1 VNELFITTT
10 LRTVFGIT
18 KISALNLKN
27 ILINV
32 DFDLFLTKF
41 ISLIK
46 EEMKITISK
55 LNSEFLALNKNQLL
69 TLKSLNKPFLKLYS
83 IIR

>member
-1 VNELFITTT
+1 MNELFITKT

-27 ILINV
+27 IFINV

-41 ISLIK
+41 ISLMK
-46 EEMKITISK
+46 EEMKITIS
-55 LNSEFLALNKNQLL
+55 EFLTLNKNQLL
-69 TLKSLNKPFLKLYS
+69 TLKKSNKSFLKLLYTQ
-83 IIR
+83 

>member
-1 VNELFITTT
+1 VNELFITKT

-27 ILINV
+27 IFINV

-41 ISLIK
+41 ISLMK
-46 EEMKITISK
+46 EEMKITIS
-55 LNSEFLALNKNQLL
+55 EFLTLNKNQLL
-69 TLKSLNKPFLKLYS
+69 TLKKSNKSFLKLLYTQ
-83 IIR
+83 

>member
-1 VNELFITTT
+1 MNELFITTT